1 MKAKLTLL
9 LDKGTIEEAKEY
21 AAENDTSLSRMFE
34 QFIQATLDKVS
45 RKKPVRRK
53 KSHPDVQRLI
63 GIIKLPK
70 DFDYKKA
77 REEYLTEKYNG
88 LK

>member
-34 QFIQATLDKVS
+34 EFLRATF
-45 RKKPVRRK
+45 
-53 KSHPDVQRLI
+53 
-63 GIIKLPK
+63 GN
-70 DFDYKKA
+70 KKA
-77 REEYLTEKYNG
+77 KGKEVEVSDFVKSLSTDLRLPRNSDTKQEYRRHIEKKYAR
-88 LK
+88 

>member
-21 AAENDTSLSRMFE
+21 AAESDRSLSRMFE
-34 QFIQATLDKVS
+34 QFIRATLDKVS
-45 RKKPVRRK
+45 SKKPKRRK
-53 KSHPDVQRLI
+53 KSHPDVQRLV
-63 GIIKLPK
+63 GIIKLPR

>member
-34 QFIQATLDKVS
+34 QFLRATFSK
-45 RKKPVRRK
+45 K
-53 KSHPDVQRLI
+53 KSVTRKIEVSDYVKSLSINIDVPKAYDLKKEYAKHVAKRYRL
-63 GIIKLPK
+63 
-70 DFDYKKA
+70 
-77 REEYLTEKYNG
+77 
-88 LK
+88 

>member
-34 QFIQATLDKVS
+34 QFLRATFS
-45 RKKPVRRK
+45 RKKSTTK
-53 KSHPDVQRLI
+53 KVEVSDYVKSLSTNLD
-63 GIIKLPK
+63 LPK
-70 DFDYKKA
+70 AYDLKK
-77 REEYLTEKYNG
+77 EYAKHVAKRYRL
-88 LK
+88 

>member
-34 QFIQATLDKVS
+34 QFLRATFSK
-45 RKKPVRRK
+45 K
-53 KSHPDVQRLI
+53 KSAGRKVEVSPYIKSLSTDLRLPRDHSTKQEYRRHI
-63 GIIKLPK
+63 E
-70 DFDYKKA
+70 KKYA
-77 REEYLTEKYNG
+77 R
-88 LK
+88 

>member
-34 QFIQATLDKVS
+34 QFLKATFGKRKSVSKKIEVSDYIKSLSTDLD
-45 RKKPVRRK
+45 
-53 KSHPDVQRLI
+53 
-63 GIIKLPK
+63 LPK
-70 DFDYKKA
+70 AYDLKKEYAKHVAKRYK
-77 REEYLTEKYNG
+77 L
-88 LK
+88 